1 MAILLI
7 VLYTT
12 TVKKWMCYFHERK
25 FIFSASDVSFSFI
38 DLHKMLL
45 NGLNIYITWTQEKL
59 NFHKIKR
66 YIISH
71 CRQSFSQ
78 DIYISFPTLPPQN
91 LCKWMSSTETKY
103 SLQRKM

>member
-7 VLYTT
+7 ILYTT
-12 TVKKWMCYFHERK
+12 TVKKWMCYFQERK

-45 NGLNIYITWTQEKL
+45 NGLNIYIIWTQEKL

-78 DIYISFPTLPPQN
+78 DIYISFPTLPPPE
-91 LCKWMSSTETKY
+91 LM
-103 SLQRKM
+103 

>member
-66 YIISH
+66 YIISL
-71 CRQSFSQ
+71 QTVLFLQ
-78 DIYISFPTLPPQN
+78 DIYISFPTLPPE
-91 LCKWMSSTETKY
+91 LM
-103 SLQRKM
+103 